1 MSIDHRKVQRVARL
15 ISGGG
20 PAVSQA
26 QAAGVVRDLRRQAGV
41 APALV
46 GEITGLDEAAADA
59 GRIEVKVVD
68 RPTWAAAAAR
78 SIDAMTSGLPAET
91 GVPAETGATAE
102 TGVPAET
109 GAPARSGTSIGTA
122 EGAIVLPAVA
132 SRVLGQFDP
141 FAGEGRLYLVAPN
154 VASFRGKYDLDQR
167 DLCLWV
173 CVHELTHATQFAAAP
188 WLKAV
193 ITDRASALFSAM
205 DAGDSA
211 SEILAEATA
220 MMSLLEGHAE
230 YVMNNVPVVRMPSRA
245 RIVAAMARQRK
256 AKNPLIA
263 AIAKYTGFE
272 EKTKQYTQG
281 AQFVAHVVDAE
292 GMEFFNRVWENV
304 TCLPNADELADPDT
318 WIERMR

>member
-78 SIDAMTSGLPAET
+78 SIDAMTSGL
-91 GVPAETGATAE
+91 
-102 TGVPAET
+102 PAET

-281 AQFVAHVVDAE
+281 AQFVARVVDAE
-292 GMEFFNRVWENV
+292 GMEFFNRVWENA